1 MNDLFARLKPLILE
15 LQDLPGW
22 PVTKLP
28 AGLLLYDVLTAQ
40 GATQAELEETL
51 GQEVLTLVE
60 SPVIRD
66 GARSPCSPVC

>member
-1 MNDLFARLKPLILE
+1 MNDLFARLEPLILE

-22 PVTKLP
+22 PVTALP
-28 AGLLLYDVLTAQ
+28 AGLLLYDILSGL

-51 GQEVLTLVE
+51 GREVLALVE

-66 GARSPCSPVC
+66 FARSPCSPVC